1 MLIMEITVYSP
12 GQLTRTHAMVARMA
26 GTRPRT
32 SAPEV
37 RSESLGEAA
46 ADSEAAFWS
55 SVVVSEMQC

>member
-12 GQLTRTHAMVARMA
+12 GQLSRTHAMVARMV
-26 GTRPRT
+26 GPRPRP

-46 ADSEAAFWS
+46 ADSEAAL
-55 SVVVSEMQC
+55 